1 MINST
6 DARRQN
12 LYPCNEA
19 ASEAAQPHLQLKKKR
34 TSSLTFWHRGTLQSP
49 NSRKM
54 TILSVLRLRATCFT
68 VTRRQTRMFTGSRVK
83 GHGGRL
89 KNSRENF
96 EVTRHLSF
104 AYPPP
109 FQEILSRISEHGE
122 PTPVDTRLSLR
133 SLKAPKQQA
142 STTPTLCHNGKRPRK
157 CWPNQKLIVPLHEIH
172 KKKTAWEYTSIK
184 ETSGSNRLL
193 TANT

>member
-1 MINST
+1 MINSP
-6 DARRQN
+6 DAHRQN
-12 LYPCNEA
+12 PYPCNEA

-34 TSSLTFWHRGTLQSP
+34 TSSLTFWHRGTLQRAY
-49 NSRKM
+49 SRKT

-68 VTRRQTRMFTGSRVK
+68 VTRRQTRMLTGSRVK

-109 FQEILSRISEHGE
+109 FQEILSRISEHTE
-122 PTPVDTRLSLR
+122 PTPVDTRLGLR

-142 STTPTLCHNGKRPRK
+142 STTPSLCQQWKK
-157 CWPNQKLIVPLHEIH
+157 ATKMLAESEI
-172 KKKTAWEYTSIK
+172 
-184 ETSGSNRLL
+184 NR
-193 TANT
+193 TFA